1 MRAHAKELVI
11 RGRLEDSRH
20 IELAEPVVELHGDVV
35 VKLSPA
41 EKQDAQ
47 QENIFDLIASL
58 PPGTR
63 TKEDI
68 DAQIAE
74 ERASWG
80 EP

>member
-1 MRAHAKELVI
+1 MKTAMIVL
-11 RGRLEDSRH
+11 GRFEDARH
-20 IELAEPVVELHGDVV
+20 IELVEPVENVANDTEVEVTLRLV
-35 VKLSPA
+35 
-41 EKQDAQ
+41 EKR
-47 QENIFDLIASL
+47 EPPRRESVFDFISKL
-58 PPGTR
+58 PPGKR